1 MGIGNSRKRYVN
13 RPDKPSLST
22 TESSPGGGKPRKAF
36 FQQRKSIPIV
46 EAAPPIMV
54 HSIPNR
60 AMYGSYAAMAPMPIY
75 APAQPMSSPFLS
87 MRYNN
92 FAASPYM
99 APRSMMMPSQRMA
112 PPMQTPFLALPA
124 PSMSTPYVN
133 RTHFQHHYN
142 HMVAPRTNN
151 HMAIPRMINH
161 MAVPRTIN
169 YMAVPRTMTRMPVPR
184 TMPAIMTGAGGVFP
198 PPYPS
203 VPTRLLTDWTGGGK
217 ISPGFLGPPI

>member
-1 MGIGNSRKRYVN
+1 
-13 RPDKPSLST
+13 
-22 TESSPGGGKPRKAF
+22 
-36 FQQRKSIPIV
+36 
-46 EAAPPIMV
+46 
-54 HSIPNR
+54 
-60 AMYGSYAAMAPMPIY
+60 MPIY

-133 RTHFQHHYN
+133 RTHLQHHYN

>member
-1 MGIGNSRKRYVN
+1 
-13 RPDKPSLST
+13 
-22 TESSPGGGKPRKAF
+22 
-36 FQQRKSIPIV
+36 
-46 EAAPPIMV
+46 
-54 HSIPNR
+54 
-60 AMYGSYAAMAPMPIY
+60 MAPMPIY
-75 APAQPMSSPFLS
+75 APVQPMPSPFLP

-92 FAASPYM
+92 FAAPSYM
-99 APRSMMMPSQRMA
+99 APRSMMVPSQRIA
-112 PPMQTPFLALPA
+112 PPMQTPFLALPG

-133 RTHFQHHYN
+133 RTHLQHPYN
-142 HMVAPRTNN
+142 HMVVPRTN
-151 HMAIPRMINH
+151 NH

-169 YMAVPRTMTRMPVPR
+169 HMAIPRTINHMAVPR